1 MAVAIQMLDLI
12 DAHDIINEEQDLET
26 ILAYVEQLE
35 SSSMLENCSPKI
47 LQSLRS
53 SMNNCLHSKKT
64 SGKLNGLVILQFLA
78 QECSDEV
85 FNDDASKWVKLILP
99 ILQKMQVDQGA
110 MRIICST
117 LRTLVKRA
125 PQFPDVSR

>member
-1 MAVAIQMLDLI
+1 MLDLI
-12 DAHDIINEEQDLET
+12 DAHDIINEDQDLET

-35 SSSMLENCSPKI
+35 SSSMLENCSPKM

-53 SMNNCLHSKKT
+53 SMNDCLHSKKT
-64 SGKLNGLVILQFLA
+64 SGKLNGLVTLQFMV

-85 FNDDASKWVKLILP
+85 FNDDASKWMKMIETM
-99 ILQKMQVDQGA
+99 IKKMQVDQGA

-117 LRTLVKRA
+117 VRTLVKRA